1 MIFEASQ
8 GAGLVF
14 ARCRKG
20 RAMSGLDDDD
30 EKCVRQFETEI
41 ARRIIGTA
49 AKVAIPLEITCL
61 GKCLDINT
69 NNRSI
74 LTLSVLE
81 DGMLHI
87 TVWDRFIREATFVVS
102 DEDECDGQYR
112 KAKLVLGELIE

>member
-1 MIFEASQ
+1 
-8 GAGLVF
+8 
-14 ARCRKG
+14 
-20 RAMSGLDDDD
+20 MSELDEDD

-41 ARRIIGTA
+41 ARRIRGTA
-49 AKVAIPLEITCL
+49 AKVAIPLEITCF

-69 NNRSI
+69 KNRSI

-81 DGMLHI
+81 DGTLQI

-112 KAKLVLGELIE
+112 KAKLVLGELIECD